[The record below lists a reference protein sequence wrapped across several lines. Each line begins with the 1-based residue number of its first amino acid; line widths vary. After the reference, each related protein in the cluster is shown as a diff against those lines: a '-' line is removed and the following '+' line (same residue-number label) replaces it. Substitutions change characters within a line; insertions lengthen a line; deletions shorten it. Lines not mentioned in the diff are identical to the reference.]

1 MRKPAADLALAAG
14 FGGGGGLATLALFRG
29 DDGPSLPAVALG
41 FGAGLFLGL
50 VPWRRLR
57 RWLDTRLARRPA
69 HWTSLGLA
77 AGLVFVFVFTG
88 QCELQEVSAPA
99 AAPWLPFAL
108 AAGLLGLWSAFFLAA
123 APPPEP
129 PGGEGS
135 TGTNLAPGLRGTTLG
150 LGAGFGLGSLAGA
163 SALSLLYGEAPGWSE
178 VREAAGLGA
187 GVLVGFPASRW
198 VGRRFRFAAPAVSGR
213 PLPAGSVRRL
223 FVGFLAGGVTVAA
236 LAGWTT
242 WAWSLFH
249 PTPWHEELVG
259 NIIRGL
265 WNACL
270 LGFGFGHLIPDRRP
284 ARRP

>member
-1 MRKPAADLALAAG
+1 MRRHAADLALAAG

-50 VPWRRLR
+50 APWRRLR
-57 RWLDTRLARRPA
+57 RWLDDRLARRPA
-69 HWTSLGLA
+69 HWPRLGFA
-77 AGLVFVFVFTG
+77 SGLVFLFVFTG

-99 AAPWLPFAL
+99 AAPWLPFGL

-123 APPPEP
+123 APPPQP
-129 PGGEGS
+129 PGREGA

-150 LGAGFGLGSLAGA
+150 LGAAFGLGSLASA
-163 SALSLLYGEAPGWSE
+163 SALSLVYGGAPGWSE

-187 GVLVGFPASRW
+187 GVLVGFPAWRW
-198 VGRRFRFAAPAVSGR
+198 VGRRFRFPGPAASRHPFH
-213 PLPAGSVRRL
+213 AGSVRCL
-223 FVGFLAGGVTVAA
+223 LVGFLAGGVTVAA

-249 PTPWHEELVG
+249 PAPWHEELLG
-259 NIIRGL
+259 NTIRGL

-270 LGFGFGHLIPDRRP
+270 LGCGFGFLIPDRAPAPRP
-284 ARRP
+284 